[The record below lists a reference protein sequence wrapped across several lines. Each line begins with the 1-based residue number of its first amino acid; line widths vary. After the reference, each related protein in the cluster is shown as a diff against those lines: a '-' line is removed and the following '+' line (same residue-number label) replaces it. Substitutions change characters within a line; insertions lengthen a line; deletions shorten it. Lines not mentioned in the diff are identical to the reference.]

1 MHEKRQVGNTL
12 LLQGHVVEAEDLL
25 RQALV
30 ESIRTFGDKGN
41 ATLRIVSLLGLALHA
56 CKYGESELL
65 LKNVANQARRSLSAR
80 HPVTLG
86 GITTLG
92 RVNMEQGT
100 YKEAEQL
107 LREAFVGMQQ
117 VHGNAHLEMI
127 VVANDL
133 GTLMVHLEQEVVQMM
148 QRCLARS
155 CGMLSQKKFILLCI
169 SRCSALQREAYNSSL
184 EQHTTRKRSVL
195 AIRWSHDVNT
205 VVRLISLR
213 SSGFVIQ
220 CFNLW
225 RSMLS
230 PLELLMRSEMQEGDW
245 IRGRGQPD
253 LPDVVHIRMGMRR
266 LMRESRNS
274 WPSSA

>member
-1 MHEKRQVGNTL
+1 
-12 LLQGHVVEAEDLL
+12 
-25 RQALV
+25 
-30 ESIRTFGDKGN
+30 
-41 ATLRIVSLLGLALHA
+41 
-56 CKYGESELL
+56 
-65 LKNVANQARRSLSAR
+65 
-80 HPVTLG
+80 
-86 GITTLG
+86 
-92 RVNMEQGT
+92 MEQGT

-195 AIRWSHDVNT
+195 A
-205 VVRLISLR
+205 VR
-213 SSGFVIQ
+213 
-220 CFNLW
+220 
-225 RSMLS
+225 
-230 PLELLMRSEMQEGDW
+230 
-245 IRGRGQPD
+245 
-253 LPDVVHIRMGMRR
+253 
-266 LMRESRNS
+266 
-274 WPSSA
+274 